1 MIKTTKER
9 RIAMDLGNKIC
20 ELRKLSG
27 ITQEQLAEKLNIS
40 RQTLSKWEKGNS
52 LPDIESIINISKLF
66 QISLQELLLE
76 KEEQQMDQQQN
87 TQITLEDL
95 SRINAH
101 NRKMNLILCSG
112 LLFLA
117 IAILI
122 ATFENMLRS
131 TTLSLNYI
139 LYRYIVTGQYD
150 YAPVNYTKL
159 FIPALL
165 AGSIGI
171 ILCFFYF
178 TKNNKN

>member
-1 MIKTTKER
+1 MQRT
-9 RIAMDLGNKIC
+9 
-20 ELRKLSG
+20 
-27 ITQEQLAEKLNIS
+27 
-40 RQTLSKWEKGNS
+40 
-52 LPDIESIINISKLF
+52 II
-66 QISLQELLLE
+66 
-76 KEEQQMDQQQN
+76 
-87 TQITLEDL
+87 
-95 SRINAH
+95 
-101 NRKMNLILCSG
+101 
-112 LLFLA
+112 LA

-171 ILCFFYF
+171 IFMFFYF
-178 TKNNKN
+178 TKTIKIDFIRTLSTMIVIMTFFYIE

>member
-1 MIKTTKER
+1 
-9 RIAMDLGNKIC
+9 MDLGNKIC

-27 ITQEQLAEKLNIS
+27 ITQEQLAEKLSIS

-52 LPDIESIINISKLF
+52 LPDIESIVNISKLF

-112 LLFLA
+112 LLF
-117 IAILI
+117 I